1 MSGGI
6 IGIQRGSFCFLR
18 VPVSQND
25 CFMKVK
31 LSVFGVYWVSVIA
44 PSCPQHVQSA
54 QDLATK
60 CKNFGHSFIML

>member
-1 MSGGI
+1 MSGSL
-6 IGIQRGSFCFLR
+6 IGIGTVSFRFLR

-31 LSVFGVYWVSVIA
+31 LLVLSVRFAELVLLHHHV
-44 PSCPQHVQSA
+44 PLRVQSA

-60 CKNFGHSFIML
+60 